1 MKEVAEELQIP
12 YNQVRDIVIGGQ
24 SAFTKH
30 TMECEEFNSIRWPNF
45 GTFRVKP
52 YNVMVKKQMH
62 GLEGIY
68 RKLYRIQIKN
78 GNVFPQRFKR
88 VTDNAAFS
96 FK

>member
-12 YNQVRDIVIGGQ
+12 YNQVRDVVIGGQ

-30 TMECEEFNSIRWPNF
+30 VMECEEFNSVRWPNF
-45 GTFRVKP
+45 GTFRVKAR
-52 YNVMVKKQMH
+52 NVMIKKHMA
-62 GLEGIY
+62 GLSNIY

-88 VTDNAAFS
+88 VIDNAAFS
-96 FK
+96 FE

>member
-1 MKEVAEELQIP
+1 MKEVSEELQIP
-12 YNQVRDIVIGGQ
+12 YSLVRDVVIGGQ

-30 TMECEEFNSIRWPNF
+30 AMECEEFNSVRWPNF
-45 GTFRVKP
+45 GTFRVKAR
-52 YNVMVKKQMH
+52 NVMIKKHMF
-62 GLEGIY
+62 GLSGVY

-88 VTDNAAFS
+88 VIDDATFS